1 MLKEVIYLVYI
12 TSRETQRRKDARKGQ
27 IIKSALEI
35 FSERGYDGTTIKD
48 IVQASGTS
56 IGNFYFYFKSKED
69 LFELLYDEMSTM
81 LNRLSDFAL
90 NRDNISVVKGF
101 CRSKTS
107 ELWAFQHCNGLAR
120 ALMIEGIGDIPRFEK
135 KRLEIF
141 NNSNERIERVFIG
154 LSNLKLLDISDTKIS
169 SLLCNGTMYH
179 VIMDWLQGDRTVKLT
194 DYSYQIITFN
204 LNAFKID
211 YQNSDVKLYIN
222 DMLEELETDFTM
234 FE

>member
-1 MLKEVIYLVYI
+1 MVYI
-12 TSRETQRRKDARKGQ
+12 TSRETQRRKDARKRQ

-35 FSERGYDGTTIKD
+35 FSERGYEGTTIKD
-48 IVQASGTS
+48 IVQESGTS

-69 LFELLYDEMSTM
+69 LFEILYDEMSNM

-90 NRDNISVVKGF
+90 NRENLSVVKGF

-107 ELWAFQHCNGLAR
+107 ELWAFGHCNGLAR
-120 ALMIEGIGDIPRFEK
+120 ALMIEGIGNNPRFEK

-141 NNSNERIERVFIG
+141 RNSNERIERVFKG
-154 LSNLKLLDISDTKIS
+154 LSSQRLLDISDLKIAT
-169 SLLCNGTMYH
+169 LLCNGTMYH
-179 VIMDWLQGDRTVKLT
+179 VIMDWLQGERTVKLT

-204 LNAFKID
+204 LNAFKIN